1 MSTSIVRSWS
11 GPAAVLGGGLWIAA
25 GVATAALPEG
35 CIGDACALPGR
46 SMRDTSAI
54 APLAA
59 AALLLIAVGAAALVR
74 RARRAGRV
82 GAGGV
87 AGVGASAAG
96 VALLVTG
103 GVVQA
108 LAFGGDFPA
117 MPLFVLSGALG
128 LVVGVLLLGVSL
140 LRAGTL
146 PRWAGALL
154 VAGGLALLGFNDQ
167 NAQALLAV
175 PFGAAWVA
183 IGAVLAGPGRE
194 R

>member
-1 MSTSIVRSWS
+1 MSTSIVHRWS
-11 GPAAVLGGGLWIAA
+11 GPAAALGGGLWIAA

-46 SMRDTSAI
+46 SMRDTSAV

-82 GAGGV
+82 GTGGV
-87 AGVGASAAG
+87 VGVGASAAG

-103 GVVQA
+103 GAVQA

-117 MPLFVLSGALG
+117 MPLFVLPGALG
-128 LVVGVLLLGVSL
+128 LVVGVLLLSVSL

-183 IGAVLAGPGRE
+183 IGSVLAGPGRE